1 MDEIL
6 ALTTIPDLI
15 QQHKDETAL
24 GLPRGVNQQDKEAM
38 LTLWFNN
45 IGTGKTANFGQSTTA
60 FSLRAYK
67 QLRDYLTKPN
77 TKSLYDAL
85 VDNERLKS
93 LGLCPEYLGA
103 FLRKNKHTKHTTEE
117 VRNAVYMAVFLNTIG
132 VSGKVALE
140 TIMSFYDAA
149 HRDNSVLSAAK
160 IREQKDAMTNLKQ
173 CSDYAE
179 ASRNLT
185 AGEINEICSTSLS
198 IHLSK
203 KEVSYAIEDN
213 RELVSKSV
221 NDVLHVPIF
230 SAETLLVETCFQI
243 IEPIH
248 ARETFVKMVSSGL
261 SPTPVFASDR
271 KLATTLRSK
280 RVELL
285 GARQPTMTDELLDIV
300 LPRRFHLR
308 NGMTTAFIDVFLDVL
323 LGASMEF
330 KQKIHDVVSF
340 ACIRG
345 LTESDDV
352 LEVLERLDR
361 QVNEAEQQA
370 QSVWDIM
377 LREWRRQE
385 IFIIWLE
392 MIRRVVPSLSDLLV
406 GCVDRATQLAE
417 KTLYY
422 FRGNYYVRVGEK
434 TFRSPC
440 FKQVVEIVWKSECLE

>member
-1 MDEIL
+1 MDAIL
-6 ALTTIPDLI
+6 ALTTIPDLV

-24 GLPRGVNQQDKEAM
+24 GLPCGVSQQDKETM

-45 IGTGKTANFGQSTTA
+45 IGTGKTANFGQSTAA

-67 QLRDYLTKPN
+67 HLRDYLTTPGK
-77 TKSLYDAL
+77 KCLYDAL
-85 VDNERLKS
+85 VDSERLKS
-93 LGLCPEYLGA
+93 LGLCPEYVGA
-103 FLRKNKHTKHTTEE
+103 FLKKKYAKGNTEE

-149 HRDNSVLSAAK
+149 HKDTSALSAAK
-160 IREQKDAMTNLKQ
+160 IKEQNTAVTNLKQ
-173 CSDYAE
+173 CADYVE
-179 ASRNLT
+179 ASRSLT
-185 AGEINEICSTSLS
+185 TNQLNEICSTSLS
-198 IHLSK
+198 VHLSK
-203 KEVSYAIEDN
+203 KEVSSVIEDN
-213 RELVSKSV
+213 REFVSKAV
-221 NDVLHVPIF
+221 NDVLSVPIF

-243 IEPIH
+243 VEPIH
-248 ARETFVKMVSSGL
+248 AREMFVKAASASL
-261 SPTPVFASDR
+261 SPIPVFTSNR
-271 KLATTLRSK
+271 NLATMLRSK
-280 RVELL
+280 RIELL

-308 NGMTTAFIDVFLDVL
+308 DGMTTAFIDVFLDVL

-330 KQKIHDVVSF
+330 KQKIHDIVSF
-340 ACIRG
+340 ASIRG

-352 LEVLERLDR
+352 LEVLERLNS
-361 QVNEAEQQA
+361 QVKEAEKQA

-385 IFIIWLE
+385 IFIIWFE

-434 TFRSPC
+434 TYSSLC
-440 FKQVVEIVWKSECLE
+440 FKQVVEIVWKS

>member
-6 ALTTIPDLI
+6 ALTTIPDLVR
-15 QQHKDETAL
+15 QHKDETAL
-24 GLPRGVNQQDKEAM
+24 GLPRGINQQDKEAM

-45 IGTGKTANFGQSTTA
+45 IGTGKTANFGQSTAA
-60 FSLRAYK
+60 FTLRAYK
-67 QLRDYLTKPN
+67 LLREYLTTPSK
-77 TKSLYDAL
+77 KDLYDAL
-85 VDNERLKS
+85 VDGERLKA
-93 LGLCPEYLGA
+93 LGLCPEYVGA
-103 FLRKNKHTKHTTEE
+103 FLKKKHAKNSAED
-117 VRNAVYMAVFLNTIG
+117 VRNAVYMAIFLNTIG

-149 HRDNSVLSAAK
+149 HKDTSVLSAAK
-160 IREQKDAMTNLKQ
+160 IKEQNDAVTSLKQ
-173 CSDYAE
+173 CSEYAE

-185 AGEINEICSTSLS
+185 VGQINEICSTSLS
-198 IHLSK
+198 VHLSK
-203 KEVSYAIEDN
+203 KEVSSVIEDN
-213 RELVSKSV
+213 REVVSKSV
-221 NDVLHVPIF
+221 NDVLCVPIF

-243 IEPIH
+243 VEPTH
-248 ARETFVKMVSSGL
+248 AREMFLTAVSCSL
-261 SPTPVFASDR
+261 SPIPVFASDR
-271 KLATTLRSK
+271 NLATTLRSK

-300 LPRRFHLR
+300 LPRRFHVR
-308 NGMTTAFIDVFLDVL
+308 DGMTTAFLDVFLDVL

-345 LTESDDV
+345 LTDSDDV

-361 QVNEAEQQA
+361 QVKEAEQHA

-392 MIRRVVPSLSDLLV
+392 MVRRVVPSLSDLLV
-406 GCVDRATQLAE
+406 GCVDRATQLVE

-422 FRGNYYVRVGEK
+422 FRGNYYIHLGEE
-434 TFRSPC
+434 TYTSPC
-440 FKQVVEIVWKSECLE
+440 FKQVVEIVWNATNKM

>member
-6 ALTTIPDLI
+6 ALTTIPDLV

-24 GLPRGVNQQDKEAM
+24 GLPRGINQQDKEAM

-45 IGTGKTANFGQSTTA
+45 IGTGKTANFGQSTAA

-67 QLRDYLTKPN
+67 LLREYLTTPSK
-77 TKSLYDAL
+77 KSLYDAL
-85 VDNERLKS
+85 VDGERLKS
-93 LGLCPEYLGA
+93 LGLCPEYVGA
-103 FLRKNKHTKHTTEE
+103 FLKKKYAKSSTEE

-149 HRDNSVLSAAK
+149 HKDTSVLSAAK
-160 IREQKDAMTNLKQ
+160 IREQNDAVTNLKQ
-173 CSDYAE
+173 CADYAE

-185 AGEINEICSTSLS
+185 AGQINEICSTSLS
-198 IHLSK
+198 VHLSK
-203 KEVSYAIEDN
+203 KEVSSVIEDN
-213 RELVSKSV
+213 REFVSKLV
-221 NDVLHVPIF
+221 NDVLSVPIF
-230 SAETLLVETCFQI
+230 SAETLLAETCFQI
-243 IEPIH
+243 VEPAH
-248 ARETFVKMVSSGL
+248 ARETFVKSTSSGL
-261 SPTPVFASDR
+261 SPIPMFASDR
-271 KLATTLRSK
+271 NLATTLRSK

-308 NGMTTAFIDVFLDVL
+308 DGMTTAFIDVFLDVL